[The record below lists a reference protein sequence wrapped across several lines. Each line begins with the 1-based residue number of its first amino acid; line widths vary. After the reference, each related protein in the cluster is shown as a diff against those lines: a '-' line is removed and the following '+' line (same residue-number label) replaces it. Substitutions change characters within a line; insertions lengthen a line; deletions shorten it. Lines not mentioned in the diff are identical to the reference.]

1 MQVWG
6 AQENNCFLS
15 VVSVEL
21 LVFWSHLHVHVYPNV
36 SVDNFRVPTFK
47 LILQFHSGACKSIVN
62 IQVYSSNARVP

>member
-21 LVFWSHLHVHVYPNV
+21 LVFWSHLHVYPNAYSNV
-36 SVDNFRVPTFK
+36 SVDNFRVSTFK
-47 LILQFHSGACKSIVN
+47 
-62 IQVYSSNARVP
+62 